1 MAYDEAYY
9 NMEGYLMSRQIGVI
23 GLAVM
28 GKNLALNIAEN
39 GFRVAVYNRS
49 YQKTKELISEIS
61 GETSE
66 EALRNNLE
74 GFQTLEEF
82 VEALE
87 LPRKIIMMVKAG
99 DAVDDT
105 IRQLLPLLSKGDIL
119 MDGGNSY
126 YLDTIRRS
134 AELEE
139 LGIHYLGTG
148 ISGGEEGA
156 RKGPAIMPGGKREA
170 YELLEPV
177 LTAISAKVEG
187 EPCSTYIGENGAGHF
202 VKMVHNGI
210 EYADMQLISEAYQ
223 IMKKVLGLTAP
234 ELQEVFAEWNKGE
247 LNSYLI
253 DITADIFKM
262 KDTET
267 DHYLVDMILDVA
279 GQKGT
284 GKWTGQISL
293 DLGVPVP
300 TITAAVY
307 ERYLSAMK
315 EERVDAG
322 KLMTGPENTENRSR
336 EFVESIRRALY
347 ASKIM
352 AYAQGFGLLRA
363 ASQQYGWKLRCGDI
377 AKIFRG
383 GCIIRA
389 QFLNQISRAYEKNP
403 DLINLMLEDYF
414 KNIINEYQ
422 KDWREVIIT
431 AILGGISVPAFSS
444 SLAYFDSYRCGELP
458 MNLLQ
463 AQRDYFGAHTYERID
478 REGIYHTNWPSV
490 SE

>member
-61 GETSE
+61 GEASE

>member
-61 GETSE
+61 GEASE
-66 EALRNNLE
+66 EVLRNNLE